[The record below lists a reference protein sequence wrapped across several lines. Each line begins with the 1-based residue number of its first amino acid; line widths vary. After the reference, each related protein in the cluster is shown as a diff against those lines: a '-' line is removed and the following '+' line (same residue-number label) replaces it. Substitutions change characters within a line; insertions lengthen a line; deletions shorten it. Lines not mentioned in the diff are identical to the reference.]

1 MHCPQVSALGFTA
14 LRKALFF
21 AQAKLAFKKKK
32 FAFFIILF
40 CVFIRALVLSP
51 VVSQKIKTKILK

>member
-1 MHCPQVSALGFTA
+1 MHCPQVSALGFIG

-21 AQAKLAFKKKK
+21 AQGKLAFKKKK

-40 CVFIRALVLSP
+40 CAFIRALVLSP
-51 VVSQKIKTKILK
+51 VVSQKIKMKILK